1 VRIIDKRQIQALLYE
16 GLAPALPEFRL
27 NKSEEAF
34 WRAVPMGRQ
43 KLFVPVVDYRPE
55 FVVSLTVGLRI
66 DQVEDVFNLFSG
78 AVGKDQKLTL
88 TTIAPLDY
96 FTGPEEAEYRVV
108 EEAHVNAVVQRLKA
122 VIETAI
128 RPFLEEY
135 QDVASIDRALNVE
148 QRDRFDITAAL
159 SHAMHSV
166 IVARLAGNT
175 AYPELV
181 RGYEEQL
188 AGFLPQIKDQF
199 TRLVAY
205 LDDLQT

>member
-1 VRIIDKRQIQALLYE
+1 MLYE

-34 WRAVPMGRQ
+34 WRAVPTGRQ
-43 KLFVPVVDYRPE
+43 KLFIPLVDYRPE

-66 DQVEDVFNLFSG
+66 DQVEDTFNLFSG

-88 TTIAPLDY
+88 TTITPLDY

-108 EEAHVNAVVQRLKA
+108 DEAQVNAVVQRLQI

-128 RPFLEEY
+128 RPFLEEH
-135 QDVASIDRALNVE
+135 QNVASIDRALNVE
-148 QRDRFDITAAL
+148 QRDRFDISQPL

-166 IVARLAGNT
+166 IVARLAGNP
-175 AYPELV
+175 AYPELL
-181 RGYEEQL
+181 RRYEEQL
-188 AGFLPQIKDQF
+188 AGFLPQMKDQF

-205 LDDLQT
+205 LDHVQI